1 MAIKKIDK
9 LELFTS
15 LRSPSLEGRPKP
27 SFPMVAL
34 IKNNEVIAGI
44 KFSKGKAWHVDNVT
58 AHEKYGP
65 TIYKVLMDL
74 SGSAGIAPAFKRR
87 KGMRDFVVPESKKI
101 WQVFEQDPNVIASFL
116 EDKYQENYLNK
127 KFTSITLMQG
137 IDEAKLNFR
146 KKGRQEYLK
155 TLGIFNKLKKIGRAK
170 KFNLEYRRFIH
181 QRQLIFGK
189 QVHSFLQESVN
200 AHQ

>member
-1 MAIKKIDK
+1 LAIKKIDK

-155 TLGIFNKLKKIGRAK
+155 TLGIFNKLKKIGRPK